1 MFSQNDF
8 DVFLESTLIGRMEK
22 IQNVIDPQFEQLA
35 KKNYYHTLNKIKLL
49 FIPTLPNTYD
59 AQLIRQST
67 RGSLL
72 AQLNEVIK
80 KIRTL
85 KWDFGKIGCLSG

>member
-35 KKNYYHTLNKIKLL
+35 KKITTIL
-49 FIPTLPNTYD
+49 
-59 AQLIRQST
+59 
-67 RGSLL
+67 
-72 AQLNEVIK
+72 
-80 KIRTL
+80 
-85 KWDFGKIGCLSG
+85 